1 MFSVGNGLD
10 GQLST
15 LETRN
20 IFHYLA
26 RTCYIMLHGFCKKK
40 KKSFMVKPLNE
51 GEIPIHS
58 PRSTFK
64 NSSNMNVVL
73 NYLEHIKD
81 LTVSSK
87 RQRNIL

>member
-1 MFSVGNGLD
+1 MGNYLPSKQETYFIISLGLV
-10 GQLST
+10 T
-15 LETRN
+15 L
-20 IFHYLA
+20 
-26 RTCYIMLHGFCKKK
+26 CYTAFVKKK
-40 KKSFMVKPLNE
+40 KNSFMVKPLNE

>member
-26 RTCYIMLHGFCKKK
+26 RTWTCYIMLHGFCKKK
-40 KKSFMVKPLNE
+40 KKFFYGKTSE
-51 GEIPIHS
+51 
-58 PRSTFK
+58 
-64 NSSNMNVVL
+64 
-73 NYLEHIKD
+73 
-81 LTVSSK
+81 
-87 RQRNIL
+87 

>member
-40 KKSFMVKPLNE
+40 KKFFYGKTSEWGRN
-51 GEIPIHS
+51 S
-58 PRSTFK
+58 NTFTK
-64 NSSNMNVVL
+64 
-73 NYLEHIKD
+73 ID
-81 LTVSSK
+81 L
-87 RQRNIL
+87 